1 MVLPMQ
7 TGSQE
12 FFRGVQ
18 MLTVEQ
24 AAERLG
30 LRVSTVRAWVLRR
43 KISYAKIGR
52 AVRIPEKEI
61 ERIIQENTIPAKRS

>member
-1 MVLPMQ
+1 
-7 TGSQE
+7 
-12 FFRGVQ
+12 

-30 LRVSTVRAWVLRR
+30 LRVSTLRAWVLRR

-52 AVRIPEKEI
+52 SVRIPEQEI
-61 ERIIQENTIPAKRS
+61 ERIIRENTIPVKAAGK

>member
-1 MVLPMQ
+1 
-7 TGSQE
+7 
-12 FFRGVQ
+12 

-30 LRVSTVRAWVLRR
+30 LRVSTLRAWVLRR

-52 AVRIPEKEI
+52 AVQIPEKEI
-61 ERIIQENTIPAKRS
+61 ERIIQENTIPAKRSC